1 MIVTSHGRCEHGG
14 FVTTRVNLKSSCLL
28 RTRKFD
34 LISVST
40 QKEASH
46 VVPGKEWRSHR
57 RLLQPSF
64 HQGVLEMFLTAFH
77 DGSRRLVHRFKNTSS
92 PVNIT
97 RHMNET
103 VLEILN
109 DTVLG
114 VQVGDTTKLRA
125 DENSPFR
132 HAKVLVPYRLS
143 HPWLMIGS
151 IYSITNFARNELS
164 HKKSLFDFTRK
175 VIRDKKEERNKTK
188 DLDKNWDDCAPARMC
203 LLDRML
209 DISEEHQEFDED
221 AIIHEVCTFMLAGQ
235 ESVATA
241 LAFLLILLAK
251 HPDIL
256 TKVRREAEEILGN
269 SKRAPTLVELQDM
282 KYLEQC
288 IKETLRLYPSIP
300 VLGRK
305 LSEDVVMGKH
315 TLPAGCNV
323 LIAPYATHRIP
334 DLYPDPEKFD
344 PDRFLPEKIQER
356 HPYAYIAFS
365 SGPRNC
371 IGYKFAILELKTLA
385 SALVREYD
393 MTVVPGKE
401 DINIAYRITL
411 RAKGGLWLRFT
422 PRAS

>member
-1 MIVTSHGRCEHGG
+1 
-14 FVTTRVNLKSSCLL
+14 
-28 RTRKFD
+28 
-34 LISVST
+34 
-40 QKEASH
+40 
-46 VVPGKEWRSHR
+46 
-57 RLLQPSF
+57 
-64 HQGVLEMFLTAFH
+64 
-77 DGSRRLVHRFKNTSS
+77 
-92 PVNIT
+92 
-97 RHMNET
+97 
-103 VLEILN
+103 
-109 DTVLG
+109 
-114 VQVGDTTKLRA
+114 
-125 DENSPFR
+125 
-132 HAKVLVPYRLS
+132 
-143 HPWLMIGS
+143 MIGS
-151 IYSITNFARNELS
+151 VYSITNFARNELS

-175 VIRDKKEERNKTK
+175 VIHDKKEERNKTK

-221 AIIHEVCTFMLAGQ
+221 AIVHEVCTFMLAGQ

-251 HPDIL
+251 HPDVL
-256 TKVRREAEEILGN
+256 TKVRQEAEEILGD

-385 SALVREYD
+385 SALVRKYD

>member
-1 MIVTSHGRCEHGG
+1 
-14 FVTTRVNLKSSCLL
+14 
-28 RTRKFD
+28 
-34 LISVST
+34 
-40 QKEASH
+40 
-46 VVPGKEWRSHR
+46 
-57 RLLQPSF
+57 
-64 HQGVLEMFLTAFH
+64 
-77 DGSRRLVHRFKNTSS
+77 
-92 PVNIT
+92 
-97 RHMNET
+97 
-103 VLEILN
+103 
-109 DTVLG
+109 
-114 VQVGDTTKLRA
+114 
-125 DENSPFR
+125 
-132 HAKVLVPYRLS
+132 
-143 HPWLMIGS
+143 
-151 IYSITNFARNELS
+151 
-164 HKKSLFDFTRK
+164 
-175 VIRDKKEERNKTK
+175 
-188 DLDKNWDDCAPARMC
+188 MC

-221 AIIHEVCTFMLAGQ
+221 AIVHEVCTFMLAGQ

-251 HPDIL
+251 HPDVL
-256 TKVRREAEEILGN
+256 TKVRQEAEEILGD

-385 SALVREYD
+385 SALVRKYD